1 MTISSIVTS
10 VSAVPFRRFLPHE
23 KPVSPQNHDFA
34 AHYDIEAQND
44 ETVEFMPQ
52 VSLLSSE
59 DMNLLLHAG
68 QEDHEPAHDQSEGMD
83 LVYLPFEFALAA
95 RN

>member
-23 KPVSPQNHDFA
+23 KPVSPQSPA
-34 AHYDIEAQND
+34 LSAHYDTEAQDN

-52 VSLLSSE
+52 ASLLSSE

-68 QEDHEPAHDQSEGMD
+68 QEDQEPSYESEGVD

>member
-23 KPVSPQNHDFA
+23 KPVSHQSSAFA
-34 AHYDIEAQND
+34 VNDDIEAQD
-44 ETVEFMPQ
+44 DGTVEFMPQ
-52 VSLLSSE
+52 ASLLSSE

-68 QEDHEPAHDQSEGMD
+68 QEDREPFAGESNGMD

-95 RN
+95 RH